1 MRACFLVLFA
11 LAACDEP
18 SAANAR
24 RQIREVHV
32 AEITHI
38 VRDDVARH
46 RRGTRELAKRLA
58 PGFAIADA
66 ADRERQIRAA
76 LRVLQEAPRGIPEL
90 IASPMTF
97 CAAIGPDGIVIA
109 RDVRDAD
116 EDRMKGQNF
125 GERFESVRD
134 ALRDGNARYELGEF
148 PAESGPPSYAMVFVA
163 PARHRGEI
171 VGAAVVGI
179 PLRTMAARI
188 GRQLKL
194 DHPETGL
201 EFWVYAYRGDMLFH
215 TGTPTPLDPLVPN
228 EAARNAGFERSPHGY
243 TGEVLVGERPYGYVV
258 LPTPIVGEDTGLVFF
273 RADPPDV
280 PGS

>member
-1 MRACFLVLFA
+1 MRAWMLVLFS
-11 LAACDEP
+11 LVACEKP

-32 AEITHI
+32 AEITAI
-38 VRDDVARH
+38 VRDDIARH
-46 RRGTRELAKRLA
+46 RRGTRELAKRMA
-58 PGFAIADA
+58 PGFALSDP
-66 ADRERQIRAA
+66 ADRERQIRTA
-76 LRVLQEAPRGIPEL
+76 LRVLQEAPRGVPEL

-97 CAAIGPDGIVIA
+97 CAAIGADGIVIA

-148 PAESGPPSYAMVFVA
+148 PAESGPPSYSMVFVA
-163 PARHRGEI
+163 PARHRGAI
-171 VGAAVVGI
+171 VGAVIVGI
-179 PLRTMAARI
+179 PLRTMASRI

-201 EFWVYAYRGDMLFH
+201 EFWVYAYREDMLFH

-228 EAARNAGFERSPHGY
+228 QAARAEGLARSPNGY
-243 TGEVLVGERPYGYVV
+243 TGEVLIGERPYGYVV
-258 LPTPIVGEDTGLVFF
+258 LPTPSIGEQTGFVFF